1 MFPKLVNISVMKTLF
16 LSLIVSISLLSS
28 CTSVKT
34 ASQGA
39 AEQVK
44 GNLSV
49 GFSTEKVENGYEVG
63 GHAST
68 NVFGI
73 EPYASFKAG
82 VKYNPKK

>member
-1 MFPKLVNISVMKTLF
+1 MKTLF
-16 LSLIVSISLLSS
+16 LSLIVSISLLCS

-34 ASQGA
+34 ASTDA

-49 GFSTEKVENGYEVG
+49 GFSTEKVENGYEIG

-68 NVFGI
+68 NIFGL

-82 VKYNPKK
+82 LKYNPKKQEKLEKGS